1 MNIHSSRILLFA
13 GGLLLAA
20 YQPLHADNVIFTGE
34 GADNLWSTTGNWT
47 TFPVAGN
54 ELSSFT
60 LDNATAANP
69 AIVDSG
75 FNVTMGVVR
84 IESFEAANDPSG
96 RVYVEIADGGTL
108 RTRNVI
114 VGQGGRAA
122 YQGSLTLRS
131 GGAITNDGTG
141 GLDPG
146 FLQIGHSTS
155 ASNTPANRSF
165 LTVESG
171 ATLQAP
177 RIDLRL
183 GGVITFQ
190 FGTDSVTT
198 LQTTRASEGQNVLDG
213 LLQVDLANLEVMQTY
228 SLITNPNAGVTI
240 GGSLRTWLD
249 TESGAFSGTGS
260 FANSNFEVLN
270 GGSFDWTLSLD
281 NNNQDLVL
289 TVIPEPGTLG
299 LVAIAGLV
307 TYLTRFRRRK

>member
-20 YQPLHADNVIFTGE
+20 YQPLHADVIFTGAAE
-34 GADNLWSTTGNWT
+34 DNLWSTTGNWS
-47 TFPVAGN
+47 TFPVTGN
-54 ELSSFT
+54 QLTSFT
-60 LDNATAANP
+60 LAKATAANP
-69 AIVDSG
+69 AIVDPG

-84 IESFEAANDPSG
+84 IESFESPGDPSG
-96 RVYVEIADGGTL
+96 RVYVEVADGGIL
-108 RTRNVI
+108 RTGNVI
-114 VGQGGRAA
+114 IGDGSRAA
-122 YQGSLTLRS
+122 YQGSLTLET
-131 GGAITNDGTG
+131 GGTITNQGS
-141 GLDPG
+141 GLLNSG
-146 FLQIGHSTS
+146 VLQIGHNN
-155 ASNTPANRSF
+155 SNQNTAANRSF

-171 ATLQAP
+171 ATLQATK
-177 RIDLRL
+177 IDQRL
-183 GGVITFQ
+183 GGVVTFQ

-198 LQTTRASEGQNVLDG
+198 LQTTRSTADQNVLDG